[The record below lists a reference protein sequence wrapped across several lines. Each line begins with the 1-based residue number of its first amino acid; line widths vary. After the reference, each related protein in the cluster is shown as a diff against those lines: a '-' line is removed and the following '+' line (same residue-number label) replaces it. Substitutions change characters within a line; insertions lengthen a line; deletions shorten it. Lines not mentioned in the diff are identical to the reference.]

1 MVKNFI
7 CSNFAKILITFSG
20 NKMSMKK
27 VIILVVLLL
36 TTMAHT
42 AFAEQRG
49 VFMEFHRKINPGKNM
64 QVNRA
69 PMRMPI
75 EVVYDSDTHNV
86 KVTGD
91 KGIEAEVFL
100 YDANGTLESHSST
113 LNVEF
118 SVWES
123 DTYTILIQGE
133 GWYAEGEIEM

>member
-1 MVKNFI
+1 MR
-7 CSNFAKILITFSG
+7 
-20 NKMSMKK
+20 MKLK
-27 VIILVVLLL
+27 RTIILVGLLL
-36 TTMAHT
+36 AIVPA

-75 EVVYDSDTHNV
+75 EVVYDSDTHNI
-86 KVTGD
+86 KVTGE

-100 YDANGTLESHSST
+100 YNVNGTLESHSST
-113 LNVEF
+113 LNAEF
-118 SVWES
+118 SVLES